1 MILNSSDSQ
10 KLFSKKFALVLCDT
24 EYKSDRIGGKGG
36 SGHGKFN

>member
-1 MILNSSDSQ
+1 MNS
-10 KLFSKKFALVLCDT
+10 KKPLSKKFALVLCNT